1 MDDLLNYDELSASLR
16 EWLPGQRWFGRKDKR
31 IEGVIFDLIDEMRS
45 DWPCLLRLEADVR
58 LEGGS
63 SELYHILLGVRAAGD
78 PPSFLEENSEAVI
91 GDFETRLGPG
101 YAYDALRDPE
111 LTLDLFR
118 TVFPE
123 LRSPERVRPM
133 NAEASNSLLIYDDA
147 MVFKIF
153 RSLSDKVNLDLEVA
167 EALGRIEFP
176 HVAAPLG
183 IWRESGIDLGMVQ
196 PFLAGGTDGWH
207 MALTSRRD
215 MFGGGG
221 DPEVSG
227 GDFAAEAR
235 RLGATTAKLHGALA
249 EAFGLFPS
257 DARKWAE
264 AMLAQLNRTSHSELD
279 HESAARVFRRLAEI
293 ENPGPSIRVHGD
305 FHLGQAIRTDS
316 GWFILDFGGEPSRP
330 VEERRTPTS
339 PLKDVAGILRS
350 LHYSC
355 WTALMEQEREH
366 RELVSLGRH
375 WEQRNRGAFVDGY
388 LDEAQRIG
396 GLLPQDESCLG
407 LILKSFELDR
417 GIYEIGYEMHHRPD
431 WLKVPLAQIS
441 TLY

>member
-1 MDDLLNYDELSASLR
+1 
-16 EWLPGQRWFGRKDKR
+16 
-31 IEGVIFDLIDEMRS
+31 
-45 DWPCLLRLEADVR
+45 
-58 LEGGS
+58 
-63 SELYHILLGVRAAGD
+63 
-78 PPSFLEENSEAVI
+78 LEENSEAVI

-111 LTLDLFR
+111 LTLHLFR

-133 NAEASNSLLIYDDA
+133 NVEASNSLLIYDDA

-153 RSLSDKVNLDLEVA
+153 RSLSDKVNLDLEVT
-167 EALGRIEFP
+167 EALGRIDFD

-183 IWRESGIDLGMVQ
+183 IWREGGVDLGMVQ

-207 MALTSRRD
+207 MALTSLRD

-235 RLGATTAKLHGALA
+235 RLGATTAELHGALA
-249 EAFGLFPS
+249 QAFGLFPS
-257 DARKWAE
+257 DAKKWAA
-264 AMLAQLNRTSHSELD
+264 AMEAQLNRTSHPGLD
-279 HESAARVFRRLAEI
+279 HEAGARVFRRLAQVGD
-293 ENPGPSIRVHGD
+293 PGPSIRVHGD

-316 GWFILDFGGEPSRP
+316 GWYILDFGGEPSRP
-330 VEERRTPTS
+330 VEERREPTS

-350 LHYSC
+350 LHYAC
-355 WTALMEQEREH
+355 WSALAEQEGEH
-366 RELVSLGRH
+366 RDLVGLARH
-375 WEQRNRGAFVDGY
+375 WEQRNRGAYVDGY
-388 LDEAQRIG
+388 VEAAQRIG
-396 GLLPQDESCLG
+396 GILPKDESCFG

-417 GIYEIGYEMHHRPD
+417 GIYEIGYEMDHRPE
-431 WLKVPLAQIS
+431 WIKIPLAAIS